1 MSKFLASAVA
11 SILIATTAQ
20 AGQETTASVGAT
32 YNTDSKK
39 LDWNASAAQSNTT
52 SSERGSSTTKVEV
65 STTNGTSFGGQ
76 ATQTTTR
83 K

>member
-1 MSKFLASAVA
+1 MNKLIAAAAA
-11 SILIATTAQ
+11 SILIVTAAH
-20 AGQETTASVGAT
+20 AGQETTVSAGAT

-39 LDWNASAAQSNTT
+39 LDWNASASQSNTT